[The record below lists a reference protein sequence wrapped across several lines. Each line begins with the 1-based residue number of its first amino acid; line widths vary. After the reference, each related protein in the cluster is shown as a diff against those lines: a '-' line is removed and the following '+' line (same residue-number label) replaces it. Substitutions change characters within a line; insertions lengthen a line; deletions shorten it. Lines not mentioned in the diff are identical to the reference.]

1 MARTT
6 YEVVVGNVGRVYNGT
21 SKREADKVYHDYIEM
36 SRSGYGRAGGE
47 EVTLFVDGELE
58 DSYSPPYH
66 DEDEY
71 GYDDVGLDD
80 IQMRERN
87 PSGSDYEIYESDVPS
102 RYSVVYVGDPK
113 GRYRLI
119 DIQSNGYGYESGI
132 KPLEYARIKKR
143 NRRLSLSDLPAA
155 VRAAAEKYMGKGRTA
170 NPRKKG
176 SAVYDSTLSITSS
189 PMFYTPNVFRGVMN
203 DAQFKP
209 VPKWCKSM
217 LDAMNIP
224 PAVAKELLSG
234 KRGYKINDERETV
247 EIPMTAAELDEA
259 VAMSKRR

>member
-6 YEVVVGNVGRVYNGT
+6 YEVIVGNVGRVYNGT
-21 SKREADKVYHDYIEM
+21 SKREADKVYHDYIEI
-36 SRSGYGRAGGE
+36 SRSGHGRAGGE
-47 EVTLFVDGELE
+47 EVTLFVDG
-58 DSYSPPYH
+58 DFADCYSPVH
-66 DEDEY
+66 DEDDDDY
-71 GYDDVGLDD
+71 GGR
-80 IQMRERN
+80 MNN
-87 PSGSDYEIYESDVPS
+87 PSGGSDYEIYESDIPDQ
-102 RYSVVYVGDPK
+102 YSVVYVGDPK
-113 GRYRLI
+113 GRYRLKT
-119 DIQSNGYGYESGI
+119 IQSNGYGYEGGI
-132 KPLEYARIKKR
+132 KPIEYARIKKR
-143 NRRLSLSDLPAA
+143 NRRLSLSDLPPVLRA
-155 VRAAAEKYMGKGRTA
+155 VAEKYMGTGRTA

-189 PMFYTPNVFRGVMN
+189 PMFYTPNVFRSVMN

-209 VPKWCKSM
+209 VPKWCKSV

>member
-1 MARTT
+1 MARTE
-6 YEVVVGNVGRVYNGT
+6 YEVIVGNVGSVYDGT
-21 SKREADKVYHDYIEM
+21 SKREAHKVYQEYIEI
-36 SRSGYGRAGGE
+36 SRSGRGRAGGE
-47 EVTLFVDGELE
+47 EVSLFFNDREIDCYV
-58 DSYSPPYH
+58 PVT
-66 DEDEY
+66 DEDE
-71 GYDDVGLDD
+71 DDDD
-80 IQMRERN
+80 FGGFDGGRMNN
-87 PSGSDYEIYESDVPS
+87 PSGGCEIYDAGIPDLYYLLYTDARGGHRRVDLQANGHS
-102 RYSVVYVGDPK
+102 Y
-113 GRYRLI
+113 
-119 DIQSNGYGYESGI
+119 DIGI
-132 KPLEYARIKKR
+132 TAKQYASIQKR
-143 NRRLSLSDLPAA
+143 NRPLSLSALPSAA
-155 VRAAAEKYMGKGRTA
+155 RATAAKYMGKGRTA

-209 VPKWCKSM
+209 VPKWCKSV

>member
-6 YEVVVGNVGRVYNGT
+6 YEVIVGNVGRVYEGT
-21 SKREADKVYHDYIEM
+21 SKREADKVYHDYIEI
-36 SRSGYGRAGGE
+36 SRSGHGRAGGE
-47 EVTLFVDGELE
+47 EVALFVDGEFV
-58 DSYSPPYH
+58 DAYSPVH
-66 DEDEY
+66 DEDEPE
-71 GYDDVGLDD
+71 DGLDFYYREGNPSADCEIYNSGIPNLYFLLCTDARGRHRRVD
-80 IQMRERN
+80 IQA
-87 PSGSDYEIYESDVPS
+87 
-102 RYSVVYVGDPK
+102 
-113 GRYRLI
+113 
-119 DIQSNGYGYESGI
+119 NGYSYDIGI
-132 KPLEYARIKKR
+132 TPKEAASIQKR
-143 NRRLSLSDLPAA
+143 RRLSLSDLPAA
-155 VRAAAEKYMGKGRTA
+155 ARAVAEKYMGKGRTA

-259 VAMSKRR
+259 VAMSKRRGTR

>member
-21 SKREADKVYHDYIEM
+21 SKREADKVYHDYCKM

-47 EVTLFVDGELE
+47 EVGLFVDGELE

-71 GYDDVGLDD
+71 RYDDVGLDD
-80 IQMRERN
+80 IQMRER
-87 PSGSDYEIYESDVPS
+87 
-102 RYSVVYVGDPK
+102 
-113 GRYRLI
+113 
-119 DIQSNGYGYESGI
+119 
-132 KPLEYARIKKR
+132 
-143 NRRLSLSDLPAA
+143 
-155 VRAAAEKYMGKGRTA
+155 

-189 PMFYTPNVFRGVMN
+189 PMFYTPNVFRSVMN

-209 VPKWCKSM
+209 VPKWCKSV

-234 KRGYKINDERETV
+234 KRAYKINDARETV